1 MANLAGQHI
10 EEMAD
15 IRLTRKR
22 KIVSICSLASCV
34 LFLYHTIEQ
43 ALEAHLSIA
52 LLNGAFALLSLVVFV
67 YLQRSRRGLNAD
79 LFLSA
84 ILLLGAIPMIFHTTP
99 NPDRLLWLFPIL
111 STVILIN
118 RFKTGLLLNS
128 LFCLTICLTVL
139 VSHPTPGYP
148 IQTAYS
154 LVVALIVTSLICH
167 AFAFY
172 HYRLINYVHS
182 LYLEGIEDLA
192 YTDKLTGLA
201 NRWSFESW
209 AKEKLQEIDATPT
222 SGITALVFIDI
233 DNFKVINDNYGHDVG
248 DKVLQHF
255 AQRLKNN
262 IRNKDRRTDKHDYSI
277 ARFAGDEFVLMLYDV
292 KSRQD
297 LDNILKRIITLYHSG
312 YQANERIHGLTLS
325 LGAAIYGLDAFELS
339 ELTRC
344 ADKAMY
350 KAKHAGKNR
359 FAYYNEDEQTQADRS
374 SAPHTDENAS
384 LTDTASNISHFT
396 PRHRPSKY

>member
-22 KIVSICSLASCV
+22 KIVSICSLSACG

-43 ALEAHLSIA
+43 SLTAHLTIA
-52 LLNGAFALLSLVVFV
+52 LLNGSFALLSLVVFV
-67 YLQRSRRGLNAD
+67 YLQRSRKGLNAD

-118 RFKTGLLLNS
+118 RFKIGLLLNS
-128 LFCLTICLTVL
+128 LFCLTICLTML

-233 DNFKVINDNYGHDVG
+233 DNFKVINDNYGHDIG

-359 FAYYNEDEQTQADRS
+359 FAYYNEDEQTQADHA

-396 PRHRPSKY
+396 PRHRPSQY

>member
-1 MANLAGQHI
+1 MASLAGQHI

-22 KIVSICSLASCV
+22 KIVSICSLASCG

-43 ALEAHLSIA
+43 ALAVHLSIA
-52 LLNGAFALLSLVVFV
+52 LLNGAFALLSLVVFA
-67 YLQRSRRGLNAD
+67 YLQRSGKGLNAD
-79 LFLSA
+79 LILSV
-84 ILLLGAIPMIFHTTP
+84 ILLLGAMPMIFHTTP

-111 STVILIN
+111 SAVILIN
-118 RFKTGLLLNS
+118 RFKIGLLLNL
-128 LFCLTICLTVL
+128 LFCLTVCLTLL
-139 VSHPTPGYP
+139 VSHPAQGYP

-154 LVVALIVTSLICH
+154 LVIALIFTSLICH

-172 HYRLINYVHS
+172 HYRLISYVHS

-209 AKEKLQEIDATPT
+209 AKEKLKDIDATPT
-222 SGITALVFIDI
+222 TCITALIFIDI
-233 DNFKVINDNYGHDVG
+233 DNFKTINDNYGHDVG

-255 AQRLKNN
+255 ARRLKNN

-297 LDNILKRIITLYHSG
+297 LDNILKRIIALYRTG
-312 YQANERIHGLTLS
+312 YQANERIQGLTLS
-325 LGAAIYGLDAFELS
+325 LGAAIYGQDAVELS

-359 FAYYNEDEQTQADRS
+359 FAYYNEDEQKRFSNPLETYQ
-374 SAPHTDENAS
+374 
-384 LTDTASNISHFT
+384 TASMSNVSPLI
-396 PRHRPSKY
+396 PRQRPSKH

>member
-1 MANLAGQHI
+1 MASLAGQHI

-22 KIVSICSLASCV
+22 KIVSICSLSACG

-43 ALEAHLSIA
+43 ALTAHLTIA
-52 LLNGAFALLSLVVFV
+52 LINGSFALLSLVVFV
-67 YLQRSRRGLNAD
+67 YLQRSGKGLNAD

-84 ILLLGAIPMIFHTTP
+84 ILLLGVIPMVFHATP
-99 NPDRLLWLFPIL
+99 SPERLLWLFPIL

-118 RFKTGLLLNS
+118 RFKIGLLLNS
-128 LFCLTICLTVL
+128 LFCLTICLTLL
-139 VSHPTPGYP
+139 VSHPAQGYP
-148 IQTAYS
+148 IQSAYS
-154 LVVALIVTSLICH
+154 LVVALVFTSLICH
-167 AFAFY
+167 TFAFY

-209 AKEKLQEIDATPT
+209 AQEKLKDINTKPT
-222 SGITALVFIDI
+222 TCITALIFIDI
-233 DNFKVINDNYGHDVG
+233 DNFKTINDNYGHDVG

-255 AQRLKNN
+255 ARRLKNN

-297 LDNILKRIITLYHSG
+297 LDNILKRIITLYHSD

-325 LGAAIYGLDAFELS
+325 LGAAIYGQDAVELS

-359 FAYYNEDEQTQADRS
+359 FAYYNEDEKTHFSKSQDVPKTHSMTNVSQLI
-374 SAPHTDENAS
+374 PHQ
-384 LTDTASNISHFT
+384 
-396 PRHRPSKY
+396 RPSKY

>member
-22 KIVSICSLASCV
+22 KIVSICSLSACG

-43 ALEAHLSIA
+43 SLTAHLTIA
-52 LLNGAFALLSLVVFV
+52 LINGSFALLSLVVFV
-67 YLQRSRRGLNAD
+67 YLQRSRKGLNAE

-118 RFKTGLLLNS
+118 RFKIGLLLNS
-128 LFCLTICLTVL
+128 LFCLTICLTLL

-233 DNFKVINDNYGHDVG
+233 DDFKVINDNYGHDIG

-359 FAYYNEDEQTQADRS
+359 FAYYNEDEQTQADHA

>member
-22 KIVSICSLASCV
+22 KIVSICSLSACG

-43 ALEAHLSIA
+43 SLTAHLTIA
-52 LLNGAFALLSLVVFV
+52 LINGSFALLSLVVFV
-67 YLQRSRRGLNAD
+67 YLQRSRKGLNAD

-118 RFKTGLLLNS
+118 RFKIGLLLNS
-128 LFCLTICLTVL
+128 LFCLTICLTLL

-233 DNFKVINDNYGHDVG
+233 DNFKVINDNYGHDIG

-359 FAYYNEDEQTQADRS
+359 FAYYNEDEQTQADHA

-396 PRHRPSKY
+396 PRHRPSQY